1 MQRVKLDPT
10 FKKLLRFGLIGIGA
24 LTVASAVVNLI
35 AAGQLIEAAEEQSLG
50 ITRNEFMLT
59 YGVVLAGGVALVVA
73 GLGWRK

>member
-1 MQRVKLDPT
+1 VQRVKLDPT
-10 FKKLLRFGLIGIGA
+10 FKKLLRLGLIGIGA

-59 YGVVLAGGVALVVA
+59 YGAVLAGGVALVVA

>member
-1 MQRVKLDPT
+1 VKLDPT

-35 AAGQLIEAAEEQSLG
+35 AAWQLIEAAEEQSLG

>member
-59 YGVVLAGGVALVVA
+59 YGAVLAGGVALVVA